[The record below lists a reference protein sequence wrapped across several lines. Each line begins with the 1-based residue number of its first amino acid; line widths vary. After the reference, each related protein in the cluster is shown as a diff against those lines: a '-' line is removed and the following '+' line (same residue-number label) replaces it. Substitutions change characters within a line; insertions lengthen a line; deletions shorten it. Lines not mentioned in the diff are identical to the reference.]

1 MSDPDDPNAPT
12 SADKLKS
19 FLEALA
25 PDAGEA
31 RLLALMNGQKDG
43 WGAAMGLVYV
53 RATPELVVA
62 RWTVGK
68 HHLQP
73 AGLVHGG
80 VHCGVIESVC
90 SIGASIAAASRGHRG
105 QVVGLENHTSFL
117 RAMKLGATLEATAT
131 PLTRGRT
138 THVWEARIRE
148 VAREEASGT
157 PEPGDGALVARGT
170 VRLLLVAST

>member
-1 MSDPDDPNAPT
+1 MSDPSDPSTPR
-12 SADKLKS
+12 DKLRT
-19 FLEALA
+19 FYEALEL
-25 PDAGEA
+25 DAGEA
-31 RLLALMNGQKDG
+31 RLLALMNGQRDG
-43 WGAAMGLVYV
+43 WGAAMGLTYV

-62 RWTVGK
+62 RWTVEK

-90 SIGASIAAASRGHRG
+90 SIGASVAAASRGHRG

-131 PLTRGRT
+131 PLTRGKT
-138 THVWEARIRE
+138 THVWEARIRD
-148 VAREEASGT
+148 
-157 PEPGDGALVARGT
+157 DGGRLVAIGS

>member
-1 MSDPDDPNAPT
+1 MSDAVNPTDP
-12 SADKLKS
+12 
-19 FLEALA
+19 
-25 PDAGEA
+25 GEA

-43 WGAAMGLVYV
+43 WGAAMGLVFV

-62 RWTVGK
+62 RWTVEK
-68 HHLQP
+68 QHLQP

-90 SIGASIAAASRGHRG
+90 SIGASVAAASRGHRG

-117 RAMKLGATLEATAT
+117 RAMRLGATLEAKAT

-148 VAREEASGT
+148 VT
-157 PEPGDGALVARGT
+157 GDETGAADGPLVATGR
-170 VRLLLVAST
+170 VRLLLVASL